1 MVDCGMVMSL
11 GQLVAD
17 ADIIRMYRKMQ
28 EGIPVNEETLA
39 LDVIRKV
46 GNGKAHLGTKHTI
59 KHYKEQSQPMFF
71 HRGFGDSNDIQDIK
85 AMYEQKAREILEG
98 YDKLAVSDEVAQKI
112 HEMVIDAEKKE
123 LHKKYPL

>member
-59 KHYKEQSQPMFF
+59 KHYKEQ
-71 HRGFGDSNDIQDIK
+71 
-85 AMYEQKAREILEG
+85 
-98 YDKLAVSDEVAQKI
+98 
-112 HEMVIDAEKKE
+112 
-123 LHKKYPL
+123 